1 MRTIL
6 KFLIEFV
13 AICFCFTFCF
23 LDFEACGILVPRL
36 GIKPAPAY
44 IGRQSLNHWA
54 ARKSLDFYS
63 MWRAGQKEKPEVKSE
78 RSTGLD

>member
-6 KFLIEFV
+6 KLLIEFV
-13 AICFCFTFCF
+13 AICFCFF
-23 LDFEACGILVPRL
+23 DFEACGILVPRP
-36 GIKPAPAY
+36 GIKPSLPY
-44 IGRQSLNHWA
+44 IGRQSLNHWT

-63 MWRAGQKEKPEVKSE
+63 MWRAGQKEKPEMKSE